1 LARGDLTSAQWAVLK
16 PLLPPERRSG
26 RPTRDRRQ
34 VVNAIRWR
42 VRTGAPWRDLPER
55 YGPWETAYGLFR
67 TWQRDGVWAAVLE
80 RLPVDAADII
90 TWDVSAGSTAV
101 RAHRHASD
109 ARQNGS
115 SPGGRSSPPGTGSD
129 ARAN

>member
-26 RPTRDRRQ
+26 RPNRDRRQ

-67 TWQRDGVWAAVLE
+67 TWQRDGVWASVRE
-80 RLPVDAADII
+80 KLPAHAADII
-90 TWDVSAGSTAV
+90 TWDVASTSTVV
-101 RAHRHASD
+101 RAAA
-109 ARQNGS
+109 ARKDGGRPAESGS
-115 SPGGRSSPPGTGSD
+115 SRTATGTD
-129 ARAN
+129 